1 MNNQEDSMG
10 LFAFIVFL
18 IGVITFVL
26 YIFTG
31 NTIISDTILMSTIG
45 VTLVLSLILSVIS
58 RKNRWGKFSLYGL
71 GSVIGLIILFYI
83 AMSIIWNQP

>member
-31 NTIISDTILMSTIG
+31 NTIISDTILMITMG

-58 RKNRWGKFSLYGL
+58 RKNRWGKFSLYGS

>member
-1 MNNQEDSMG
+1 MG

-31 NTIISDTILMSTIG
+31 NTIISDTILMITMG

-58 RKNRWGKFSLYGL
+58 RKNRWGKFSLYGS